1 MYTRIGD
8 VVKFRDGLYED
19 EKETVYVVREVNG
32 DRSILELIYPSMIIR
47 PESVALLSDLEILA
61 HEGSTHEGKMAL

>member
-1 MYTRIGD
+1 MDIRIGD

-47 PESVALLSDLEILA
+47 PESVALLCDLEIL
-61 HEGSTHEGKMAL
+61 EK